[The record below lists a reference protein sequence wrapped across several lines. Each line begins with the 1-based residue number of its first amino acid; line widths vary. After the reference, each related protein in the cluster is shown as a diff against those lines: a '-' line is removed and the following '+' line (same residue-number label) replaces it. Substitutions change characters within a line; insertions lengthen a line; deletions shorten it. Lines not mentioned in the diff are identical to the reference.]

1 MTTATDRAIELRR
14 ELEGAFAL
22 SAAAYARGDFAA
34 GSNFMRQVEELR
46 EELEGLS

>member
-1 MTTATDRAIELRR
+1 MTTTTDRAAELRA
-14 ELEGAFAL
+14 EIEGNFAL

-34 GSNFMRQVEELR
+34 GSNFMRQVNDLR

>member
-1 MTTATDRAIELRR
+1 MTTTTDRATELRR

-34 GSNFMRQVEELR
+34 GSNFMRQVDELR